1 MKWRYATFQKKNSDS
16 EDNSAFQENNGEDVR
31 NVNQRPTR
39 TKEQANQVNN
49 ILVGNQQQN
58 N

>member
-31 NVNQRPTR
+31 KVNQRPTR
-39 TKEQANQVNN
+39 TKEQAN
-49 ILVGNQQQN
+49 
-58 N
+58 